1 MPFSGGKQ
9 GFFVSNNQKTK
20 PKQKQNNKNNKN
32 K

>member
-9 GFFVSNNQKTK
+9 GFFYIKQPKTK
-20 PKQKQNNKNNKN
+20 PKKKQNNKNNKN